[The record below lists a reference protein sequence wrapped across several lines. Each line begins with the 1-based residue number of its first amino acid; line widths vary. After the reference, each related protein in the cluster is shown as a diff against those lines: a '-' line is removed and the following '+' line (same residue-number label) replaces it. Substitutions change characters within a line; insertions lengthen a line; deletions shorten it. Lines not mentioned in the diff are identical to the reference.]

1 MLLYTHKRIGI
12 TKLVDFFSLSFF
24 TPVKNLKISDF
35 LDIKVDEKTNL
46 QRLFEY
52 YTPEESEQNQKIV
65 DESKLLLDSDREVK
79 LGYLDIK
86 FGTVIYLPQDKLYID
101 FLEVSQNLNVENYTT
116 FSSFFAEEYL
126 SLLKSPYYIPLKEEN
141 YTENLRVLY
150 PDIRVFLW
158 SKSLRDTDGG
168 YKLEGDLIDITHFV
182 QSISTSNTKTG
193 GNFQMILTP
202 VLNETIDKD
211 INDINNKSLI
221 NFDNG
226 KSKDI
231 FNIFT
236 GHHKVK
242 DGFLKRQQY
251 FFSNIIQSND
261 IVFISFEKLE
271 IETFGINAVETYA
284 GLVINPKDLPG
295 SIFDM
300 MGLVDTNLLSSNS
313 ESNEIQINVS
323 GRDFMKLLIEDGCY
337 FYPQLFSQSLFS
349 NLQDNKNI
357 IERVAGVLVSPLIQT
372 QRTIQDTLDLIFS
385 VLKTMRVC
393 DDILFSG
400 YNTSSGIFKLDAKV
414 EQQKS
419 SVREKINSDRNKIL
433 ENIHNSRVE
442 SKLTVESYENDLVV
456 CNSVFNDLEAFMNFL
471 FDNSYLQVQNDE
483 LVGWSDNNKSFV
495 YLDSVISPS
504 AYPEVFIDKL
514 FVEQN
519 LFSTAAVRGV
529 YQYIKTGS
537 DLEKYTSEVVED
549 ELEGV
554 WKAIRFIYDESI
566 ANRIIVDTSIGTE
579 KGSLLSFIQKVC
591 QEPLVEFFGDTY
603 SDRYVFTVRQ
613 PPFTKEKIKDL
624 LQYAIEISDSDILS
638 DSPQW
643 NEEDIYSWYKIEPR
657 GLIGGAGSDMTLAYL
672 SAVYFPEYAEIW
684 GSRPLDVSNN
694 YIPLLSNAGDGSN
707 QSLNKWE
714 LQSIYDLKFLIDIH
728 SYLPFTKKSKLIING
743 DRRIKRG
750 TFIRL
755 KNKGEVA
762 YVEAVSNTFLVT
774 DKGVDRITT
783 LDLSRIMVE
792 ELIDGVT
799 IDGKLF
805 SYFNIIDTSLN
816 VLEQESSSPPVF
828 EDREFEEE
836 SKTIIYNP
844 VVGVISSHYGVRN
857 NPLSSDSVSEKFH
870 NGTDIALKE
879 GTPVKSPWE
888 GKVISKYSNA
898 KGGNQ
903 VIIEHTN
910 GYRTG
915 YAHLKDSQLFSSLY
929 VGLSIAAGEIFSYSG
944 NTGETTGAHLHFT
957 LKSGLAPLDPE
968 SIFDFKT
975 DEIVKTEITKVVKSV
990 LVKEGTESIIPND
1003 ITKNW
1008 KVDRDVFN
1016 FFIRRKFLKYV

>member
-1 MLLYTHKRIGI
+1 MLLYTHKRISI

-35 LDIKVDEKTNL
+35 LDIKVEEKTNL
-46 QRLFEY
+46 QRIFEY
-52 YTPEESEQNQKIV
+52 YTPEEEEQNQKIV
-65 DESKLLLDSDREVK
+65 NEAQLLVGSDKELK

-101 FLEVSQNLNVENYTT
+101 FLEVSQNLNVEDYTT
-116 FSSFFAEEYL
+116 FSSFFSEEYL
-126 SLLKSPYYIPLKEEN
+126 SLLKSPYYIPLREEG
-141 YTENLRVLY
+141 YTENLRIMY

-168 YKLEGDLIDITHFV
+168 YKLEGDLIDITYFV

-211 INDINNKSLI
+211 INDISSKSLL

-226 KSKDI
+226 KNKEI

-236 GHHKVK
+236 AHHKVK

-261 IVFISFEKLE
+261 IVFISFEKLK
-271 IETFGINAVETYA
+271 IETLGIKAVETYA
-284 GLVINPKDLPG
+284 GLVVNPKDLPG
-295 SIFDM
+295 GIFDM
-300 MGLVDTNLLSSNS
+300 MGLVDTNSLSTSS
-313 ESNEIQINVS
+313 ENNEIQINVS

-337 FYPQLFSQSLFS
+337 FYPQLFSQNLFS
-349 NLQDNKNI
+349 NLQDDKNI

-385 VLKTMRVC
+385 VLKTIKVC

-400 YNTSSGIFKLDAKV
+400 YNSNSGIFELDTKV
-414 EQQKS
+414 EQQKD
-419 SVREKINSDRNKIL
+419 SVREKIDSDRKEIL
-433 ENIHNSRVE
+433 KNIHSSRIE
-442 SKLTVESYENDLVV
+442 SGLTIESYENDLVA
-456 CNSVFNDLEAFMNFL
+456 CNSIFYDLEQFMNFL
-471 FDNSYLQVQNDE
+471 FDNSYLKVQNDE
-483 LVGWSDNNKSFV
+483 LIGWANDNQSFI
-495 YLDSVISPS
+495 YLDSEVSPS
-504 AYPEVFIDKL
+504 AYPDIFINRL
-514 FVEQN
+514 LVEQN
-519 LFSTAAVRGV
+519 QYSTASVRGI
-529 YQYIKTGS
+529 YQYIKTNS
-537 DLEKYTSEVVED
+537 DLEKYSSEVVEG
-549 ELEGV
+549 ELTGI
-554 WKAIRFIYDESI
+554 WKAIRFIYDQSI

-579 KGSLLSFIQKVC
+579 KGSLLSFIQKAC

-603 SDRYVFTVRQ
+603 LDKYVFTVRQ
-613 PPFTKEKIKDL
+613 PPFTREKIKDL

-694 YIPLLSNAGDGSN
+694 YIPLLSNAGDGSS

-714 LQSIYDLKFLIDIH
+714 LQSVYDLKFLIDIH
-728 SYLPFTKKSKLIING
+728 SYLPFTKKGQLVING

-762 YVEAVSNTFLVT
+762 YVESVSNTFLVT
-774 DKGVDRITT
+774 DKGVDRVTT
-783 LDLSRIMVE
+783 LDLSRIMIE

-805 SYFNIIDTSLN
+805 SYFNIIDTSIDT
-816 VLEQESSSPPVF
+816 LELKNSTPPVF
-828 EDREFEEE
+828 EDKEFEEE
-836 SKTIIYNP
+836 TKSIIYNP
-844 VVGVISSHYGVRN
+844 VVGTISSHYGLRS
-857 NPLSSDSVSEKFH
+857 NPLSSDSESEKFH
-870 NGTDIALKE
+870 NGTDISVRE
-879 GTPVKSPWE
+879 GTPIKSPWE
-888 GKVISKYSNA
+888 GKIISKYSNS

-903 VIIEHTN
+903 IIIEHIN

-915 YAHLKDSQLFSSLY
+915 YAHLKDSELFNSLY
-929 VGLSIAAGEIFSYSG
+929 IGLSIAAGEVFSYSG
-944 NTGETTGAHLHFT
+944 NTGETTGPHLHFT
-957 LKSGLAPLDPE
+957 LKSGITPLDPE

-975 DEIVKTEITKVVKSV
+975 DEIVKTEVTKVTKSI
-990 LVKEGTESIIPND
+990 LVKEGTKSIIPND

-1008 KVDRDVFN
+1008 KVNRDVFN
-1016 FFIRRKFLKYV
+1016 FFIRRKFLRYV